1 MRMGEEIVAEED
13 RELVRNELNWLG
25 NLLRNKY
32 NKRSI
37 PMKKRL
43 SIPMIR
49 RYLREM
55 IEVSF

>member
-1 MRMGEEIVAEED
+1 MGEEIVAEED